1 MPDGGVSAA
10 VFAASKI
17 AASAALAATGST
29 AVASAAFSATSFIL
43 SAKGALLLTTATSQV
58 AMSANRRL
66 PDPGTE
72 IELSIDSDEP
82 RRWIVGKRMTSGS
95 IADRVAFDS
104 VGGDKFDTHALIIV
118 LADHQVNRMVRVI
131 GDGLQVHGALQHGVR
146 TALPEYNAD
155 DVGGSVGRNRIWM
168 TFYDGRPGQ
177 PADPNLIAK
186 TTGFNVI
193 GRWTSEHR
201 LEGLPYVIV
210 EMKYDDDS
218 LTSYPKFQFELE
230 GALLYDRRKD
240 STAGG
245 DGAHRIDDPATW
257 EYSTNPAVA
266 RDHYRQGVI
275 HPSGVRLFGPGDAPE
290 VDPYEDFA
298 ARADLCEET
307 VSTLTG
313 SQQRYEFNGIIR
325 ADEVY
330 ADVFERF
337 AVQMGGEDADV
348 GGRAIVI
355 PAEAKTPVLTLYDGD
370 VEQLASTGF
379 SDKKTRAEKVT
390 AIEGRFCDPRQLYQP
405 VDYPRIQN
413 PAWIAADGEKPRT
426 LTLNLIDETNVERAQ
441 RLATL
446 VAKRARRE
454 GVIAE
459 EYLANAPVGGVSPL
473 KLEVGD
479 WFVRRSEFH
488 GFDADGKE
496 FEVVELSY
504 NWEANTVAII
514 GREVDPSDLAWQ
526 ASQASDDPP
535 PPPPDLGPGLIPVD
549 TPSVSAEGVSVSRAG
564 ASLPGIEVSVA
575 NIDRRATR
583 IAVVV
588 ESGDGAG
595 GWSGKTTE
603 IALSPDNPVARST
616 SGVVQDLPYRAK
628 AKTFAGDQQSEWSAW
643 AETVSPV
650 EFIVPETGAADD
662 FTAGGAGANTRA
674 QMQQDISE
682 TQQGVADLT
691 ETYGS
696 TASAAAS
703 ADAAEAAQQA
713 SETARD
719 QAQTA
724 ATNADGSA
732 QSAAGSAQTATTKA
746 GEASQSASAAS
757 ASALEAQVGH
767 ASIFEEKAHPTAWT
781 RQTSGA
787 PANMAD
793 ADDHPAISYQSGYLS
808 LTGNTT
814 DAGPKASV
822 AIEPGRIYEVSAD
835 IEAVSNDGGVNPS
848 IIAYSLKDDYTATD
862 ANHYA
867 VYQGAGIA
875 AGRVRITRRFSTV
888 SAAGRKQFAD
898 ASLVKRAL
906 FHAGARNGGTAAV
919 ARVYSIGVRD
929 VTEAEAAA
937 GSAASAQSSETAA
950 VAARQDAEGAAA
962 AAGQSESLS
971 ASSASDAGA
980 SATAAANSATLAESY
995 ADDAGNYAASAA
1007 SSAEIAARIEIKAN
1021 LIENADLSKGAELWN
1036 TSGVGGAWLYANTA
1050 TIGRYWQASTDDGGN
1065 SVLNTPRFPVFS
1077 GLPYSAST
1085 QVTLG
1090 GSITN
1095 FAFIRFQWFDSSGT
1109 PLTPSNYADITA
1121 SGAVKLEN
1129 QIAPANAVEGRVDT
1143 YVNSVG
1149 GTVRLFWA
1157 KAEQS
1162 DRCTGFNTRQDDYA
1176 REASVQTFREAFV
1189 KSDGTAVARMQEL
1202 VAASGSDPA
1211 YLSLLSGDGTSG
1223 AVLAAARVVLA
1234 NLGAGEDEIR
1244 PVIDAIGGVARIV
1257 ELLQIGGEN
1266 FFLDAE
1272 TQTLQIAKGSARLVI
1287 GLGFG
1292 SNSDL
1297 IMWVGSSATALG
1309 SMTKANAIFA
1319 IAEDLSTVGIGDG
1332 SDSTVTSDSDSA
1344 TDAAVGLN
1352 WSTICTTD
1360 LSGVALSD
1368 LFEASIITILRSTN
1382 GGISSGSSFAGE
1394 WQLTESGTGGAERVM
1409 ASGNFDVTVDGGGF
1423 AIPSGFNEY
1432 SNQRSGACTYR
1443 LKMRR
1448 RSGSNLLTFNGVTL
1462 RTRRTP

>member
-43 SAKGALLLTTATSQV
+43 SAKGALLLTTAISQV

-413 PAWIAADGEKPRT
+413 PAWTAADGEKPRT

-504 NWEANTVAII
+504 NWEANTVTII
-514 GREVDPSDLAWQ
+514 GREVDPSDFAWQ
-526 ASQASDDPP
+526 ASDATDEPP
-535 PPPPDLGPGLIPVD
+535 PPPPDLDPGLIPVD
-549 TPSVSAEGVSVSRAG
+549 TPSVSAEGVSISRNG
-564 ASLPGIEVSVA
+564 AKIPAIEITVA
-575 NIDRRATR
+575 NIDERATR
-583 IAVVV
+583 IVAQV
-588 ESGDGAG
+588 EEGDGEG
-595 GWSGKTTE
+595 GWTGNLTNVGVDPETGFRRTADG
-603 IALSPDNPVARST
+603 IVNAVDYRVRARVFV
-616 SGVVQDLPYRAK
+616 GEQR
-628 AKTFAGDQQSEWSAW
+628 SEWSAW
-643 AETVSPV
+643 DSTASPDEYTVPN
-650 EFIVPETGAADD
+650 ADD
-662 FTAGGAGANTRA
+662 FTPGGTGDTRL
-674 QMQQDISE
+674 
-682 TQQGVADLT
+682 ADLSDLVA
-691 ETYGS
+691 GLDDF
-696 TASAAAS
+696 SAEQIQ
-703 ADAAEAAQQA
+703 DAI
-713 SETARD
+713 D
-719 QAQTA
+719 
-724 ATNADGSA
+724 NADQNA
-732 QSAAGSAQTATTKA
+732 
-746 GEASQSASAAS
+746 
-757 ASALEAQVGH
+757 
-767 ASIFEEKAHPTAWT
+767 
-781 RQTSGA
+781 
-787 PANMAD
+787 
-793 ADDHPAISYQSGYLS
+793 
-808 LTGNTT
+808 
-814 DAGPKASV
+814 
-822 AIEPGRIYEVSAD
+822 
-835 IEAVSNDGGVNPS
+835 
-848 IIAYSLKDDYTATD
+848 
-862 ANHYA
+862 
-867 VYQGAGIA
+867 
-875 AGRVRITRRFSTV
+875 
-888 SAAGRKQFAD
+888 
-898 ASLVKRAL
+898 
-906 FHAGARNGGTAAV
+906 
-919 ARVYSIGVRD
+919 
-929 VTEAEAAA
+929 
-937 GSAASAQSSETAA
+937 
-950 VAARQDAEGAAA
+950 
-962 AAGQSESLS
+962 
-971 ASSASDAGA
+971 
-980 SATAAANSATLAESY
+980 
-995 ADDAGNYAASAA
+995 
-1007 SSAEIAARIEIKAN
+1007 AN
-1021 LIENADLSKGAELWN
+1021 LIEAVLDRYERDKENGAAIETERLTRISEDEAITQYTDSQLSVFNDSLAGVETEVTTVANDLEAFTQTTTTQFSVYDGNIAALETETTTLATDLQAE
-1036 TSGVGGAWLYANTA
+1036 VTA
-1050 TIGRYWQASTDDGGN
+1050 RTTAVAAVEDSVASLDQ
-1065 SVLNTPRFPVFS
+1065 
-1077 GLPYSAST
+1077 
-1085 QVTLG
+1085 QVTLIANDQSAQATDISVLQAQFDDLSLNKASVTYVDQVVADAESALATSIQNIQAEVDG
-1090 GSITN
+1090 NTGSITTLQQSLADTESALSTRLQTVEAQAGDN
-1095 FAFIRFQWFDSSGT
+1095 SADINVLQTAVADLEDGAAAQYLVRVSAGAGVAGMQFDVSDSNGQVASDIRFFGQTIGFGTSLSSPRFLIDMNNNEVTGRGFNGVVTWRYDMSTGEQESFNAQGQKTWGNTGATYTGT
-1109 PLTPSNYADITA
+1109 PQITNADATEDMTSLDVSSAWTEVAASTVTVLAGSKVMVLCSLRVAAANWLTV
-1121 SGAVKLEN
+1121 GV
-1129 QIAPANAVEGRVDT
+1129 AVEGRIK
-1143 YVNSVG
+1143 
-1149 GTVRLFWA
+1149 R
-1157 KAEQS
+1157 
-1162 DRCTGFNTRQDDYA
+1162 
-1176 REASVQTFREAFV
+1176 
-1189 KSDGTAVARMQEL
+1189 DGTTIWEGEI
-1202 VAASGSDPA
+1202 ASHPGFEEVVVYENGSP
-1211 YLSLLSGDGTSG
+1211 
-1223 AVLAAARVVLA
+1223 
-1234 NLGAGEDEIR
+1234 
-1244 PVIDAIGGVARIV
+1244 
-1257 ELLQIGGEN
+1257 
-1266 FFLDAE
+1266 
-1272 TQTLQIAKGSARLVI
+1272 SA
-1287 GLGFG
+1287 
-1292 SNSDL
+1292 
-1297 IMWVGSSATALG
+1297 
-1309 SMTKANAIFA
+1309 
-1319 IAEDLSTVGIGDG
+1319 
-1332 SDSTVTSDSDSA
+1332 DSTVRIPGRIDGLFSFFDLDTPPAGA
-1344 TDAAVGLN
+1344 TAYTLD
-1352 WSTICTTD
+1352 CRTTASV
-1360 LSGVALSD
+1360 LKISERRMVAME
-1368 LFEASIITILRSTN
+1368 FR
-1382 GGISSGSSFAGE
+1382 
-1394 WQLTESGTGGAERVM
+1394 
-1409 ASGNFDVTVDGGGF
+1409 
-1423 AIPSGFNEY
+1423 
-1432 SNQRSGACTYR
+1432 
-1443 LKMRR
+1443 K
-1448 RSGSNLLTFNGVTL
+1448 
-1462 RTRRTP
+1462 